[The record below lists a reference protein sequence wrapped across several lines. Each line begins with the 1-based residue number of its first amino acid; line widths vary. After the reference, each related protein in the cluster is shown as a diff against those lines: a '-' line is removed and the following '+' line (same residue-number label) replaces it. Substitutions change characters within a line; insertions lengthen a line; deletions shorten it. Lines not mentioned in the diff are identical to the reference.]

1 MRLLRHNRGR
11 ERGAGTGAG
20 AAKAQINA
28 TWLGNGARL
37 WRGRGRGCA
46 AGGEWSHTWMMRIVS
61 RTGEAAAAAAIAQIK
76 G

>member
-1 MRLLRHNRGR
+1 MRLLRHNRG
-11 ERGAGTGAG
+11 RGAGTGAG

-28 TWLGNGARL
+28 TWLGDGARL
-37 WRGRGRGCA
+37 WRGRGCA
-46 AGGEWSHTWMMRIVS
+46 AGGEWSHTRMMRIVS